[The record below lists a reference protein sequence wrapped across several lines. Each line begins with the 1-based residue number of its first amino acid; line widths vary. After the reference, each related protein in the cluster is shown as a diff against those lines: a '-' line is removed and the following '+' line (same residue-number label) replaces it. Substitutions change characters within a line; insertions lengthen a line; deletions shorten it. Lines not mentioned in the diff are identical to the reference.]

1 MSKLTQL
8 QEILVKAKGTVDT
21 KEIEALEVKNTEMET
36 KANEVYHTTNT
47 NYGAELIQTNLV
59 MDPVIDMIY
68 KTNNLL
74 SALPGN
80 HGTNMPISAKVPVI
94 GEATLMKGNAEYTTG
109 GLYSTAAK
117 DWFITWEVTITQAPF
132 IAEYFISD
140 RELTYAVWNLESI
153 VRTRLAESV
162 NRTISAYILNADSA
176 ASWNVNDDGWTPATT
191 LYYKQGD
198 NGIRKL
204 GIANTVVAV
213 STLSDGDFLSMI
225 NVLWNYASSIQDL
238 LFLMPAN
245 VNTKS
250 LWLDSVKTIDKFWP
264 SATIST
270 WVLSKIYGIDN
281 MVLRDFP
288 ALSLATGKVHTS
300 TGNDYGSMALIYK
313 PAIQYG
319 FGKSPEYGSERVIG
333 KWTRVVVAMEF
344 GFAIANSTAG
354 FDKTVALGA
363 WITMS

>member
-8 QEILVKAKGTVDT
+8 QEILVKAKWIVDT
-21 KEIEALEVKNTEMET
+21 KELENLEVET

-47 NYGAELIQTNLV
+47 SYGAELIATNVV

-74 SALPGN
+74 SVLPGN
-80 HGTNMPISAKVPVI
+80 HGTDMPISAKVPVI

-109 GLYSTAAK
+109 GLYSTASK
-117 DWFITWEVTITQAPF
+117 DWFATWEVTITQAPF

-140 RELTYAVWNLESI
+140 RELTYSVWNLESI

-176 ASWNVNDDGWTPATT
+176 ASGNVNDDGWTPATT

-198 NGIRKL
+198 NGIRKVW
-204 GIANTVVAV
+204 IANTVVAV
-213 STLSDGDFLSMI
+213 SALSDGDFLSML
-225 NVLWNYASSIQDL
+225 NVLWNYQSNIQDL

-245 VNTKS
+245 VHTKS
-250 LWLDSVKTIDKFWP
+250 LGLDAVKTIDKFGP
-264 SATIST
+264 AATIET
-270 WVLSKIYGIDN
+270 WVLSKIFWVSN

-288 ALSLATGKVHTS
+288 TLSLATWKVHTS
-300 TGNDYGSMALIYK
+300 TGNDYGSMSLIYK

-319 FGKSPEYGSERVIG
+319 FGKAPEYGSERVIWKG
-333 KWTRVVVAMEF
+333 TRVVVAMEF
-344 GFAIANSTAG
+344 GFAIANSIAW